1 MSIVRQQGVETMA
14 DVNNE
19 QTVMALNSI
28 AEAVYEVDKTLDRGA
43 DGTNWT
49 VADSVSNIAY
59 ELAEL
64 NKTMSKLAVILET
77 KL

>member
-1 MSIVRQQGVETMA
+1 MA
-14 DVNNE
+14 TNTTQIE
-19 QTVMALNSI
+19 LKLTEL
-28 AEAVYEVDKTLDRGA
+28 AEAVYEVDKTLDRKA

-64 NKTMSKLAVILET
+64 NKTLDAIKGILESR
-77 KL
+77 L

>member
-1 MSIVRQQGVETMA
+1 MA
-14 DVNNE
+14 TNTTQIELKLNE
-19 QTVMALNSI
+19 I
-28 AEAVYEVDKTLDRGA
+28 AEAVYEVDKTLDSKA

-64 NKTMSKLAVILET
+64 NKTLDAIKGILESR
-77 KL
+77 L

>member
-1 MSIVRQQGVETMA
+1 MA
-14 DVNNE
+14 TNTTQIE
-19 QTVMALNSI
+19 LKLTEL
-28 AEAVYEVDKTLDRGA
+28 AEAVYEVDKTLDSKA

-64 NKTMSKLAVILET
+64 NKTLDAIKGILESR
-77 KL
+77 L